1 MIGKQSQI
9 EVAGIIAQIAKS
21 IVDGGVIVLAMKTEV
36 YINGRGNF
44 YIEFLDGET
53 KQQTQEETKPAG
65 ETLQ

>member
-1 MIGKQSQI
+1 MIGKQTQVEIAS
-9 EVAGIIAQIAKS
+9 IIAQIAKS

-44 YIEFLDGET
+44 YIEFLDGEV
-53 KQQTQEETKPAG
+53 KQQPQEAAKPAG